1 MSTLRNFSIKM
12 LAASVLSVLGTS
24 AMADDIHSALSNSKA
39 WAELNLRYETAE
51 EDNALEDASAL
62 TLRTRIGFSSGS
74 VNGFSFTAEAEDS
87 RIVLGQDEFTVG
99 PTGFNVGEYS
109 VIADPE
115 TTEVDQAFI
124 QYKADKFTGRLGR
137 QVIALD
143 DHRFIGHVGWRQDR
157 QTFDAIS
164 AKYNLSDNL
173 ELFYSYMY
181 KRNRIFA
188 EAADLDSKDHIVHAS
203 YMSKVGKF
211 VGYAYLLEVDNDTD
225 NALDTY
231 GMSYDGKA
239 KGEGVSWAYGGEYAI
254 QSSEAGSGETA
265 TDFDASYLNAYV
277 AATISGITAKIDYEI
292 LGSDDG
298 LYGFATPLATLHKF
312 NGWADLFLKTPEQG
326 LKDLRVSLSG
336 GLAGGKW
343 LLAYHDFS
351 ADESSNGIDDL
362 GSEINAQYTKKF
374 AGKYNFGIKY
384 GTYDSGDTKVDTN
397 RFWMWIGTRF

>member
-24 AMADDIHSALSNSKA
+24 AMANDIHSALSNSKA

-51 EDNALEDASAL
+51 EDNALQDASAL

-164 AKYNLSDNL
+164 AKYNVSDNV

-188 EAADLDSKDHIVHAS
+188 EAADLDSKDHILHAS
-203 YMSKVGKF
+203 YMSKIGKF
-211 VGYAYLLEVDNDTD
+211 VGYAYLLEVDNDTY

-239 KGEGVSWAYGGEYAI
+239 KGESVSWAYGGEYAI

-277 AATISGITAKIDYEI
+277 AATISGITAKIDYEV

-326 LKDLRVSLSG
+326 LKDLKVSLSG

-384 GTYDSGDTKVDTN
+384 GTYDSGDAKVDTN